1 MDEMNSGAV
10 ATTENV
16 SAPAEQSAPATPEPA
31 NVFGFAPDVP
41 EVAAPEAPAK
51 EQDGNVAEGAE
62 GADPDANT
70 GETEAAAPAFRDDRR
85 QNAFEAQRKRY
96 QKEIEALRAD
106 PAMEV
111 GEQLI
116 RDVMSQNSVSRED
129 AVKTIRQR
137 FVDAYAKRENIGK
150 DAARRLMEFENA
162 KRAERGGQE
171 KETEAE
177 APAPEEQARRIVD
190 DLLAVHLPEG
200 FDMDAAVNDEAF
212 RQLLVEY
219 PAAAAVRI
227 YQAEQ
232 KVKQAPQQVA
242 DRLRARQSV
251 PASTRPQQSVR
262 PEPNYREMSSA
273 DFFAMKERVAKNI
286 Y

>member
-10 ATTENV
+10 ASTGAET
-16 SAPAEQSAPATPEPA
+16 AQAEQTVTAPEPA
-31 NVFGFAPDVP
+31 NVFGFAP
-41 EVAAPEAPAK
+41 EVAAPEEPA
-51 EQDGNVAEGAE
+51 ERQDGNEAKDAEGN
-62 GADPDANT
+62 ANT
-70 GETEAAAPAFRDDRR
+70 GESTEAAAPAFSDEKK
-85 QNAFEAQRKRY
+85 QNAFEAQRRRY
-96 QKEIEALRAD
+96 QREMEQLRSD
-106 PAMEV
+106 PAMEL
-111 GEQLI
+111 GDQLI
-116 RDVMSQNSVSRED
+116 RDVMRQNKCSRED
-129 AVKTIRQR
+129 AVGVIRQR
-137 FVDAYAKRENIGK
+137 FVDAYAKRENVGQ
-150 DAARRLMEFENA
+150 DAARRLMRMQAEESA
-162 KRAERGGQE
+162 RAER
-171 KETEAE
+171 EA
-177 APAPEEQARRIVD
+177 APEEQARQIVD
-190 DLLAVHLPEG
+190 DLLAVRVPDG

-212 RQLLVEY
+212 RQLLTEY

-273 DFFAMKERVAKNI
+273 DFFKMKERVAKNI

>member
-10 ATTENV
+10 AMTENI
-16 SAPAEQSAPATPEPA
+16 SAPAQEQSAPATPEPA

-41 EVAAPEAPAK
+41 EVAAPEAPADG
-51 EQDGNVAEGAE
+51 QDGNVAEGAE
-62 GADPDANT
+62 GADRDANT
-70 GETEAAAPAFRDDRR
+70 GEKTEAAAPAFRDDRR

-96 QKEIEALRAD
+96 QREIETLRGD
-106 PAMEV
+106 PAMEL
-111 GEQLI
+111 GDQLI
-116 RDVMSQNSVSRED
+116 RDVMSQNRMSRED

-137 FVDAYAKRENIGK
+137 FVDAYAKRENVGQ
-150 DAARRLMEFENA
+150 DAARKLM
-162 KRAERGGQE
+162 KLQAEEQAR
-171 KETEAE
+171 EAARPDPE
-177 APAPEEQARRIVD
+177 PAPEEQARQIVD
-190 DLLAVHLPEG
+190 DLLAVNVPDG

-232 KVKQAPQQVA
+232 RVKQAPQQVA

-251 PASTRPQQSVR
+251 PASTRPTQSVR
-262 PEPNYREMSSA
+262 PEPNYKEMSSE
-273 DFFAMKERVAKNI
+273 DFFRMKERVAKNI

>member
-41 EVAAPEAPAK
+41 EVAAPEEPAEK
-51 EQDGNVAEGAE
+51 QDGNEAEGAGSAE
-62 GADPDANT
+62 PEPKT
-70 GETEAAAPAFRDDRR
+70 GENKEDAAPAFRDDRK
-85 QNAFEAQRKRY
+85 QNAYEAQRKRY

-171 KETEAE
+171 KEAGQ
-177 APAPEEQARRIVD
+177 P
-190 DLLAVHLPEG
+190 
-200 FDMDAAVNDEAF
+200 
-212 RQLLVEY
+212 
-219 PAAAAVRI
+219 
-227 YQAEQ
+227 
-232 KVKQAPQQVA
+232 
-242 DRLRARQSV
+242 
-251 PASTRPQQSVR
+251 
-262 PEPNYREMSSA
+262 
-273 DFFAMKERVAKNI
+273 
-286 Y
+286 